1 MVDRRR
7 VSSTG
12 GVDDR
17 SGTGEGPAGSGVLW
31 TAAGVVVPGDRR
43 GRQLGWPTANVDVA
57 GAVPPDG
64 VYAGQ
69 VTVEGLAGPPVPAA
83 VSVGSNPTF
92 AGTSRTVE
100 AHLLD
105 FDGDLY
111 GRRVVV
117 TALHRLRDTLAF
129 GSVVDLLAAV
139 EDDVARTRAL
149 VG

>member
-1 MVDRRR
+1 MDV
-7 VSSTG
+7 
-12 GVDDR
+12 R
-17 SGTGEGPAGSGVLW
+17 SGTAEVPADAGAQW
-31 TAAGVVVPGDRR
+31 TVTGVVVPGDRR
-43 GRQLGWPTANVDVA
+43 GRQLGWPTANVDVE

-64 VYAGQ
+64 VYAGR
-69 VTVEGLAGPPVPAA
+69 VAVEGLAGPPVPAA

-117 TALHRLRDTLAF
+117 TALYRLRDTLAF
-129 GSVVDLLAAV
+129 GSVVELLAAV

-149 VG
+149 LGAR